1 MKDYRPHKGGSLLS
15 VSVFL
20 FSSVSVVGILCPM
33 IEFAHKNMDAKNF
46 TTNLFLEL
54 KLFATFL
61 VRVVLQ
67 HTGMS

>member
-1 MKDYRPHKGGSLLS
+1 MSPLLG
-15 VSVFL
+15 FCL
-20 FSSVSVVGILCPM
+20 LM

-61 VRVVLQ
+61 VRVILQ

>member
-1 MKDYRPHKGGSLLS
+1 M
-15 VSVFL
+15 
-20 FSSVSVVGILCPM
+20 M

-61 VRVVLQ
+61 VRVILQ

>member
-1 MKDYRPHKGGSLLS
+1 MGLFSLFL
-15 VSVFL
+15 FL
-20 FSSVSVVGILCPM
+20 FSSVSIVGILSVM
-33 IEFAHKNMDAKNF
+33 IEFAHKIMDAKNF

-61 VRVVLQ
+61 VRVILQ